1 MVRIRK
7 TEGESLEF
15 KSCRSKRGAKLP
27 EKLWQIISVF
37 ANTRGGSILLGVSD
51 SGEIKNLTT
60 RKLDVNWRSRWNLVL
75 WRGLARTGIAAMLLK
90 NKFIG
95 SLSDSIQAKR
105 VAV

>member
-15 KSCRSKRGAKLP
+15 KRCTGKCGAKLP

-37 ANTRGGSILLGVSD
+37 ANTCGGSILLGVSD
-51 SGEIKNLTT
+51 SGEIKNPTT

-75 WRGLARTGIAAMLLK
+75 WRGLVRTGIAAMLLK

-95 SLSDSIQAKR
+95 HYPDIIR
-105 VAV
+105 TRGVAA

>member
-27 EKLWQIISVF
+27 ENLWQTIIAF
-37 ANTRGGSILLGVSD
+37 ANTRGGSVLLGVSD
-51 SGEIKNLTT
+51 SGEIKNPTT
-60 RKLDVNWRSRWNLVL
+60 RKLDVNWRSWWNLVL

-105 VAV
+105 VAA

>member
-15 KSCRSKRGAKLP
+15 KSCRSKCGAKLP
-27 EKLWQIISVF
+27 ENLWQTIIAF
-37 ANTRGGSILLGVSD
+37 ANTRGGNVLLGVSD

-60 RKLDVNWRSRWNLVL
+60 RKLDVNWRSWWNLVL
-75 WRGLARTGIAAMLLK
+75 WRRLVRTGIAAMLLK

-105 VAV
+105 VAA

>member
-1 MVRIRK
+1 MVWIRK

-27 EKLWQIISVF
+27 ENLRQTIIAF

-95 SLSDSIQAKR
+95 NLSDIIQAKR
-105 VAV
+105 VAA

>member
-27 EKLWQIISVF
+27 ENLWQTIIAF
-37 ANTRGGSILLGVSD
+37 ANTRGGSVLLGVSD

-105 VAV
+105 VAA

>member
-15 KSCRSKRGAKLP
+15 KRCSGKCGAKLP

-51 SGEIKNLTT
+51 SGEIKNPTT

-75 WRGLARTGIAAMLLK
+75 WRRLARTGIAAMLLK

-95 SLSDSIQAKR
+95 SLLDSIQAKR
-105 VAV
+105 VAA

>member
-27 EKLWQIISVF
+27 ENLWQTIIAF

-51 SGEIKNLTT
+51 SGETKNLTT
-60 RKLDVNWRSRWNLVL
+60 RKLDMNWSSWWNLVL

-95 SLSDSIQAKR
+95 HYPDIIR
-105 VAV
+105 TRGVAA

>member
-1 MVRIRK
+1 MVRIKK

-27 EKLWQIISVF
+27 ENLWQTIIAF
-37 ANTRGGSILLGVSD
+37 ANTRGGSVLLGVSD

-75 WRGLARTGIAAMLLK
+75 WRGLARTGIAVMLLK

>member
-27 EKLWQIISVF
+27 ENLWQTIIAF

-51 SGEIKNLTT
+51 SGEIKNLATK
-60 RKLDVNWRSRWNLVL
+60 KLDVNWLSWRNLVL
-75 WRGLARTGIAAMLLK
+75 WGGLARTGIAAMLLK

-105 VAV
+105 VAA

>member
-1 MVRIRK
+1 MIRIRK
-7 TEGESLEF
+7 AEGGSLEF

-27 EKLWQIISVF
+27 ENLWQTIIAF
-37 ANTRGGSILLGVSD
+37 ANTRGGSVLLGVSD

-105 VAV
+105 VAA

>member
-27 EKLWQIISVF
+27 ENLWQTIIAF
-37 ANTRGGSILLGVSD
+37 ANTCGGSVLLGVSD

-95 SLSDSIQAKR
+95 NLSDIIQAKR

>member
-7 TEGESLEF
+7 AEGESLEF
-15 KSCRSKRGAKLP
+15 KSCRGKRGAKLP
-27 EKLWQIISVF
+27 ENLWQTIIAF
-37 ANTRGGSILLGVSD
+37 ANTRGGSVLLGVSD

-75 WRGLARTGIAAMLLK
+75 WRRLARTGIAAMLLK

-105 VAV
+105 VAA

>member
-27 EKLWQIISVF
+27 ENLWQIIIAF

-75 WRGLARTGIAAMLLK
+75 WIGLARTGIAAMLLK

-105 VAV
+105 VAA

>member
-27 EKLWQIISVF
+27 ENLWQTIIAF

-60 RKLDVNWRSRWNLVL
+60 RKLDMNWRSRWNLVL
-75 WRGLARTGIAAMLLK
+75 WRGLARTGITAMLLK

-105 VAV
+105 VAA